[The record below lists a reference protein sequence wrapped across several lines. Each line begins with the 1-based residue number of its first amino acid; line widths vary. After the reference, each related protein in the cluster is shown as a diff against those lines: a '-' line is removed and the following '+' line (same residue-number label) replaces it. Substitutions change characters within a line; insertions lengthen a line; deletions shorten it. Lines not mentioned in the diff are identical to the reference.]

1 MRDKTLSTIFAF
13 FLGTFGVHRFYLGQ
27 VGLGI
32 FYAIL
37 FFTGIPTVL
46 GIIDALVMA
55 GMSQSD
61 FDYKYN
67 KIARK
72 VQTRPDY
79 QRRTETAEYNT
90 RTSSNPAN
98 ARRTTT
104 VPPRQRQQNPANRT
118 TTSITDNVHKK
129 NGIRKFK
136 EFDYPGAILEF
147 TKALELQPRDIAVH
161 FNMAC
166 AYSLTENVAKAY
178 EHLQKAVSLG
188 FNDLD
193 KIHTHEALSFV
204 RIQPQYLKFK
214 ESNFTEY
221 APFAKTEEEENKE
234 WEKQNSEPLELPEAD
249 QSDLLEELR
258 RLQNLKELGVLT
270 DEEFLEQK
278 RKLDA

>member
-13 FLGTFGVHRFYLGQ
+13 FLGTFGIHRFYLGQ

-37 FFTGIPTVL
+37 MFTGIPTVL

-61 FDYKYN
+61 FDHKYN
-67 KIARK
+67 KIPRK
-72 VQTRPDY
+72 VQTKPDY
-79 QRRTETAEYNT
+79 QRRAESAEYDT
-90 RTSSNPAN
+90 GRSANPAN
-98 ARRTTT
+98 ARQATTIQQK
-104 VPPRQRQQNPANRT
+104 QRQQKPVTRT
-118 TTSITDNVHKK
+118 TTSIADNVHKK

-136 EFDYPGAILEF
+136 EFDYPGAIAEF

-161 FNMAC
+161 FNLAC

-178 EHLQKAVSLG
+178 EHLKKAVSLG

-193 KIHTHEALSFV
+193 KIHTHEALSYV

-214 ESNFTEY
+214 DSNFTEY
-221 APFAKTEEEENKE
+221 APFAKTAEEEEKE
-234 WEKQNSEPLELPEAD
+234 WEEQNAEPLELPEAD

>member
-1 MRDKTLSTIFAF
+1 MRDKTLSTVFAF
-13 FLGTFGVHRFYLGQ
+13 FLGTFGIHRFYLGQ

-37 FFTGIPTVL
+37 MFTGIPTIL

-61 FDYKYN
+61 FDHKYN
-67 KIARK
+67 KIPRK
-72 VQTRPDY
+72 AQNRPDY
-79 QRRTETAEYNT
+79 QRRGETADYDT
-90 RTSSNPAN
+90 KTTSNPAHT
-98 ARRTTT
+98 RRTTT
-104 VPPRQRQQNPANRT
+104 VAPRQRPQNPANRT
-118 TTSITDNVHKK
+118 TTSIADNVHKK
-129 NGIRKFK
+129 SGIKKFK
-136 EFDYPGAILEF
+136 EFDYPGAIEEF

-161 FNMAC
+161 FNLAC
-166 AYSLTENVAKAY
+166 AYSLTENVSKAY
-178 EHLQKAVSLG
+178 EHIQKAVALG
-188 FNDLD
+188 FNDLN
-193 KIHTHEALSFV
+193 KIHTHEALSYV

-214 ESNFTEY
+214 DSNFTEY
-221 APFAKTEEEENKE
+221 APFAKTEAEEEKE
-234 WEKQNSEPLELPEAD
+234 WEEQNSQPLELPEAD